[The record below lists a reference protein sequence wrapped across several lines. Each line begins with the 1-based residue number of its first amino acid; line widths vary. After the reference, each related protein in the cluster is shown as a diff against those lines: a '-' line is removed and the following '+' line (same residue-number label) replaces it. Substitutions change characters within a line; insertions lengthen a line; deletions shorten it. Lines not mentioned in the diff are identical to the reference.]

1 MIQIV
6 MKPDKAPVVNREG
19 LYRVVFNCEE
29 LGFRVRARNAREAE
43 RKLMIVFRHE
53 LSDKLINFKAE
64 DYPAYDKE
72 EHNGEETEKGHPEG
86 GRVADSDCPDA
97 SGAD

>member
-6 MKPDKAPVVNREG
+6 MKPDKAPVVKGEG
-19 LYRVVFNCEE
+19 IYGAVFNCED
-29 LGFRVRARNAREAE
+29 LGLRIRAKNAREAK

-53 LSDKLINFKAE
+53 LKNKSVDFKAE
-64 DYPAYDKE
+64 DYPTYDKE
-72 EHNGEETEKGHPEG
+72 ESNGEETKKGHPEG
-86 GRVADSDCPDA
+86 SRATDSDCPDE

>member
-6 MKPDKAPVVNREG
+6 MKPDKAPIVKGEG
-19 LYRVVFNCEE
+19 LYRAVFNCED
-29 LGFRVRARNAREAE
+29 LCLRIRAKNAREAE

-53 LSDKLINFKAE
+53 LKNKSVDFKAE
-64 DYPAYDKE
+64 DYPTYDKE
-72 EHNGEETEKGHPEG
+72 GSNGEETKKGHPEG
-86 GRVADSDCPDA
+86 SRATDSDCPDE

>member
-6 MKPDKAPVVNREG
+6 MKPDKAPIVTRER

-29 LGFRVRARNAREAE
+29 LGFRIRARTAREAE

-53 LSDKLINFKAE
+53 LKDKLINFRPE
-64 DYPAYDKE
+64 DYPTYDKE
-72 EHNGEETEKGHPEG
+72 ENNEGETNECCESSKSKNKNAE
-86 GRVADSDCPDA
+86 S
-97 SGAD
+97 